1 MPFCHYA
8 HTIAAEEF
16 RQALLF
22 EMDQG
27 RISMQAGHLNTS
39 NYTLEWLMEKA
50 FLIGIQ
56 TSMKLIEERWRESHY
71 NKEWIEGVVRQILTG
86 RSTPEGVEQAIKDTA
101 AKELPIGICLYGE
114 PMFISSPGS
123 LRATF
128 TLGDGDMAPPIRIDV
143 EVKTS

>member
-71 NKEWIEGVVRQILTG
+71 NKEWIEGV
-86 RSTPEGVEQAIKDTA
+86 EQAIKDTA